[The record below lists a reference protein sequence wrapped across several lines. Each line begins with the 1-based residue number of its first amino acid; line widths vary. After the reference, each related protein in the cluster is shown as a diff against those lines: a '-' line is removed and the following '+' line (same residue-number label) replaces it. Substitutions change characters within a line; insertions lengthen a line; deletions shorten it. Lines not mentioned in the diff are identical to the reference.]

1 MSRGP
6 GPVKGNQWAHLT
18 TLFSPAPLA
27 YGRSRHCSD
36 KYVIKGDT
44 MRRLK
49 VGDQLYEGVAGFEEG
64 THYNYTLAGHTLII
78 SIKNPLP
85 EHITAVSGGEAVFG
99 LATRDRTAFVLCRFG
114 NLPWRIAH
122 YNWWINPPV
131 LRPDPWGDLETV
143 DSGVYVTVTL
153 VDAADGIV
161 KALRLVRLAKEF
173 SRMFL
178 LTVETQTKPSF
189 DPWRYLEV
197 VESVIHGDPEIAALL
212 RQAVCVC
219 TCDEAGDL
227 SPKGGVAGSMP
238 S

>member
-1 MSRGP
+1 
-6 GPVKGNQWAHLT
+6 
-18 TLFSPAPLA
+18 
-27 YGRSRHCSD
+27 
-36 KYVIKGDT
+36 
-44 MRRLK
+44 MRRLR
-49 VGDQLYEGVAGFEEG
+49 VGDQLYKGIAGFEEG
-64 THYNYTLAGHTLII
+64 THYNYTLAGHTLIL
-78 SIKNPLP
+78 SMKDPLP
-85 EHITAVSGGEAVFG
+85 EHVAAVSDDEAVFG
-99 LATRDRTAFVLCRFG
+99 LATRDRAAFVLCRFG

-131 LRPDPWGDLETV
+131 LRPDPWDDLDTV

-161 KALRLVRLAKEF
+161 KALRSVRLAKEF

-189 DPWRYLEV
+189 DPWHYLEV

-212 RQAVCVC
+212 REAVCVC
-219 TCDEAGDL
+219 ACDGAGDL
-227 SPKGGVAGSMP
+227 SPGGWVAGSIP